1 MALKS
6 LQIEHHVSNNPH
18 KGHKDLKKA
27 RHKKKLRRHKNDEL
41 NPLYNRY
48 TGWEY

>member
-6 LQIEHHVSNNPH
+6 VQIEHHLGNNPH

-27 RHKKKLRRHKNDEL
+27 HHKKLRRHKNNEL

-48 TGWEY
+48 TDWEY